1 MYTQYIYIYIYIY
14 TPSKLHKELCMMELV
29 DAVKSTILVG
39 NNHGIQVFPPGQVQ
53 NHKCHKF
60 PGTHWFWWLH
70 PVCRWYKAEAIT
82 WTHNA
87 MCGHT
92 LGLPFQS
99 AYLGVGSTDVNGQQ
113 ELFEQILWIIWMKI
127 EHMF

>member
-1 MYTQYIYIYIYIY
+1 
-14 TPSKLHKELCMMELV
+14 MMPNRNPKVFTHFWGRGFKSFRQAGKTTNATSSRERLV
-29 DAVKSTILVG
+29 LVA
-39 NNHGIQVFPPGQVQ
+39 
-53 NHKCHKF
+53 
-60 PGTHWFWWLH
+60 H

-99 AYLGVGSTDVNGQQ
+99 AYLGEGSTDVNGQQ

>member
-1 MYTQYIYIYIYIY
+1 MGFKSFRQAGKT
-14 TPSKLHKELCMMELV
+14 TNATSSRERLV
-29 DAVKSTILVG
+29 LVA
-39 NNHGIQVFPPGQVQ
+39 
-53 NHKCHKF
+53 
-60 PGTHWFWWLH
+60 H